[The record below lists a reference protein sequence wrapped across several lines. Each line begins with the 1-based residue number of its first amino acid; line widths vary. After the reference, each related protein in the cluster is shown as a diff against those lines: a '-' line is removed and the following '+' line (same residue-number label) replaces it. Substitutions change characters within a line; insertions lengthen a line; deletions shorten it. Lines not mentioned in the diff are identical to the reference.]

1 MNAKRYQQ
9 QLIKLNI
16 ALLEKRPEWD
26 KRHEECIFLHGYV
39 PCHRAKIVSKTLK
52 ELKWE
57 VLSHPPYSPDLAPS
71 DYHLFRSMA
80 HDLAGQHLTDFDN
93 VTEWLSEW
101 FQSKDSLLTDFS

>member
-1 MNAKRYQQ
+1 MVK

-26 KRHEECIFLHGYV
+26 KRHEKLIFVHDNA
-39 PCHRAKIVSKTLK
+39 PCHRAKIVSETLK

-57 VLSHPPYSPDLAPS
+57 VLPHPPYSPDLIPS
-71 DYHLFRSMA
+71 DYHLFLSMA

-93 VTEWLSEW
+93 VTEWLSE
-101 FQSKDSLLTDFS
+101 